1 MLTVTRGFNI
11 FTNCLRPRNKF
22 SLIKVLFS
30 LCIHVYR
37 YNIFTNCLRPRN
49 KFSLIKVLFSLCI
62 HVYRYLQMTLIVTK
76 SNEKLSSAN
85 SFKKQRKDAT
95 FVKFRTEKPIQGDRE
110 GLKKCRGVTSVPP
123 GVFFV
128 S

>member
-1 MLTVTRGFNI
+1 MLTVTRGF
-11 FTNCLRPRNKF
+11 
-22 SLIKVLFS
+22 
-30 LCIHVYR
+30 
-37 YNIFTNCLRPRN
+37 NIFTNCLRPRN

>member
-1 MLTVTRGFNI
+1 
-11 FTNCLRPRNKF
+11 
-22 SLIKVLFS
+22 
-30 LCIHVYR
+30 
-37 YNIFTNCLRPRN
+37 
-49 KFSLIKVLFSLCI
+49 
-62 HVYRYLQMTLIVTK
+62 MTLIVTK

-110 GLKKCRGVTSVPP
+110 GLKKCRRVTSVPP

-128 S
+128 SQKLNQITHENTVAGWVTIVFVFLLKYVTAC